1 MLRWRSPDLE
11 QVTSSLE
18 KKAANTASLANRKK
32 ALREALFVVSTQEM
46 LLLVIHSASI
56 YRRLALGQ
64 APARRLGI

>member
-18 KKAANTASLANRKK
+18 IKAANTASVANRKK
-32 ALREALFVVSTQEM
+32 ALREAFPVVSTQEM
-46 LLLVIHSASI
+46 LPLIIHSASI

-64 APARRLGI
+64 APA